1 MATTYNNLAVLA
13 GCAYYI
19 SKTRDFKKITLTL
32 KEINGSHTGE
42 NLATMIYSIIE
53 D

>member
-13 GCAYYI
+13 VYAYYI
-19 SKTRDFKKITLTL
+19 SKTRDLKKMTLTL
-32 KEINGSHTGE
+32 KEIDGSHTRE
-42 NLATMIYSIIE
+42 NLATAIYGIIE